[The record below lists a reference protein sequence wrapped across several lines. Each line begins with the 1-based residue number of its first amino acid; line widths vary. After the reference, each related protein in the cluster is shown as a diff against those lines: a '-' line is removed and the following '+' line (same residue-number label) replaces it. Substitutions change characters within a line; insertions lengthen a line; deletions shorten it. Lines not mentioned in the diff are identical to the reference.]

1 MKDTTLHSTALDFGE
16 GEAAV
21 ANYTYKDLS
30 GRNAEFILTPTRL
43 VALSPPHRQDVPL
56 KGLQSIRV
64 EAGRNLGVI
73 LALAFGIVL
82 SLGCATVFGY
92 TIFVQS
98 TGAHVFMKTVPIGML
113 VIGLF
118 LLYFLI
124 RGGFTFAR
132 VVLRLDANTLQ
143 YDLATCD
150 QPLLDFVRRVE
161 QAL

>member
-1 MKDTTLHSTALDFGE
+1 MQSTALDLGE
-16 GEAAV
+16 GEAVVTQYA
-21 ANYTYKDLS
+21 YKDLS
-30 GRNAEFILTPTRL
+30 GRPAEFILTNARL

-64 EAGRNLGVI
+64 EAARNMGVI

-82 SLGCATVFGY
+82 SLGCAAVFGY

-98 TGAHVFMKTVPIGML
+98 TNAPVFMKTVPIGML

-118 LLYFLI
+118 LLAFLV

-132 VVLRLDANTLQ
+132 VVVRCEANTLQ

-150 QPLLDFVRRVE
+150 QLLLDFVRRVE